1 MSKKDK
7 IPKNILVV
15 EDDVSLNNS
24 YVKFLVAEGYI
35 VDSAKNG
42 EEALAIFDAKKPDLI
57 LLDLSMPVLDGVG
70 FLEKADILKVSPGTK
85 VIVFTNSEDDDR
97 IDQAFDHGATR
108 YLLKVML
115 APKELA
121 RILNEELNNN

>member
-42 EEALAIFDAKKPDLI
+42 ECQFLMELGFWKKLI
-57 LLDLSMPVLDGVG
+57 S
-70 FLEKADILKVSPGTK
+70 
-85 VIVFTNSEDDDR
+85 
-97 IDQAFDHGATR
+97 
-108 YLLKVML
+108 
-115 APKELA
+115 
-121 RILNEELNNN
+121 

>member
-1 MSKKDK
+1 
-7 IPKNILVV
+7 
-15 EDDVSLNNS
+15 
-24 YVKFLVAEGYI
+24 
-35 VDSAKNG
+35 
-42 EEALAIFDAKKPDLI
+42 
-57 LLDLSMPVLDGVG
+57 MPVLDGVG

>member
-85 VIVFTNSEDDDR
+85 VIVFS
-97 IDQAFDHGATR
+97 ISQF
-108 YLLKVML
+108 
-115 APKELA
+115 
-121 RILNEELNNN
+121 NESI